1 MFWAGGEIK
10 MVYVTAT
17 LGVPE
22 EVERIA
28 KHLGI
33 DVEQETDV
41 NTKVVFQYY
50 QVGDRRFIDL
60 SMEI

>member
-1 MFWAGGEIK
+1 
-10 MVYVTAT
+10 MVFVTAT
-17 LGVPE
+17 LGVKE
-22 EVERIA
+22 EVEKIA
-28 KHLGI
+28 QHLGI